1 MMPGDDFHDVAT
13 RVAVALALFLIVL
26 MVAANV
32 SRAFGWWG

>member
-1 MMPGDDFHDVAT
+1 MMPGDDFHDVAA
-13 RVAVALALFLIVL
+13 RVVVALAVSLIVL